1 MSTKNLVI
9 TSMLASLLALP
20 NVADAQAPP
29 GDWGLDLRGGAV
41 IFDEASALET
51 GGSFTFEALYQITP
65 RFAVGPTID
74 YVRTQSEGE
83 YFPMVLR
90 LGEDSTRIRH
100 IGQSVN
106 ALNYGAVVTADVLPA
121 SALSLYLSGGGGG
134 YRLFLDAQAN
144 EGPVRMDG
152 WMAQLGGGIRYAITE
167 SAGLHLDARDII
179 YGDYDREMLNPVD
192 ERQRCVQDE
201 LDLCGLSDL
210 DLTEAKST
218 LHNLRV
224 TLGFSYVPGLGQ

>member
-1 MSTKNLVI
+1 MSTKKFVVM
-9 TSMLASLLALP
+9 SMVASLLALP
-20 NVADAQAPP
+20 GLAEAQAPP
-29 GDWGLDLRGGAV
+29 GEWGVDLRGGAM
-41 IFDEASALET
+41 IYDDASALET
-51 GGSFTFEALYQITP
+51 GGAFTFEALYQITP

-74 YVRTQSEGE
+74 YVRSQSQGE
-83 YFPMVLR
+83 YFPAVLE
-90 LGEDSTRIRH
+90 LGEDSTRVRH
-100 IGQSVN
+100 VGQTVN

-144 EGPVRMDG
+144 EGAVRMDG

-167 SAGLHLDARDII
+167 AAGLHLDARDVI
-179 YGDYDREMLNPVD
+179 YGDFDREMLNPVD
-192 ERQRCVQDE
+192 ERQRCVQNQ
-201 LDLCGLSDL
+201 LDLCGLGDL

-224 TLGFSYVPGLGQ
+224 TLGFSYVPGFGQ